1 LELLSP
7 DFFALDGWKEKM
19 AVENPRQLWAEW
31 NCEPSDNQTGA
42 TGFMASKGESPC
54 EDAPPVFLLEEIGE
68 ESTFAAAV
76 FDGMGG
82 SGARL
87 VDPLLSGARV
97 AHTQAYL
104 GARLAR
110 RTVERSL
117 TSTGALSLDVNRLE
131 SDLTYEFARVGAA
144 LQGGANSDLL
154 RGSMMRTLPTTFA
167 GVVGTRITR
176 SEWELTALW
185 AGDSRVYLL
194 SPSIGLQQVTRD
206 HLSEDDPFIQSRS
219 DHRVQRCL
227 SASSSAELETVE
239 FATSEPSMVIVA
251 TDGLFHYLP
260 TPGSL
265 EYRLLDAMSNV
276 TGLTSQRIG
285 PAARSMAADDVSLAI
300 VFLGF
305 ENTHQASNAFRRRRR
320 MLEETYRPLFDA
332 GFDSEAMGER
342 CLEIWASER
351 PSYTGL
357 WRR

>member
-1 LELLSP
+1 
-7 DFFALDGWKEKM
+7 
-19 AVENPRQLWAEW
+19 
-31 NCEPSDNQTGA
+31 
-42 TGFMASKGESPC
+42 MASKGGSPC

-82 SGARL
+82 SGARA
-87 VDPLLSGARV
+87 VDPSISGARI

-117 TSTGALSLDVNRLE
+117 TSTGALLLDVDRLE
-131 SDLTYEFARVGAA
+131 SYLTRDFARMGAA
-144 LQGGANSDLL
+144 LETDADSDLL
-154 RGSMMRTLPTTFA
+154 RGSMTRTLPTTFA

-176 SEWELTALW
+176 SEWQLTAVW

-206 HLSEDDPFIQSRS
+206 HLSEVDPFLQSRS

-227 SASSSAELETVE
+227 SASSSAALDTID
-239 FATSEPSMVIVA
+239 FATSEPSMIIVA

-265 EYRLLDAMSNV
+265 EYLLLDAMSDM
-276 TGLTSQRIG
+276 TSLTSQRIG
-285 PAARSMAADDVSLAI
+285 PAARSMAADDVSFAI
-300 VFLGF
+300 VLLGF
-305 ENTHQASNAFRRRRR
+305 ENTHQASVAFRRRRR
-320 MLEETYRPLFDA
+320 LLEDVYRPLLGA
-332 GFDSEAMGER
+332 RVDSEAMADR
-342 CLEIWASER
+342 CLEVWASER

-357 WRR
+357 WRT